1 LGNVFQRGSTEKIG
15 ERLRQRIQVKCP
27 LCGRTFDL
35 EVDVTTYLT
44 AEPAMPQPRSHTALI
59 LRGHEAKVDF
69 VLRAMR
75 ALASKDPSGIVEVD
89 EIVEIAEKV
98 GLSRDDVEEILSA
111 EKGAGRIYEPKQGF
125 VSFTAPPE
133 RSRA

>member
-1 LGNVFQRGSTEKIG
+1 M
-15 ERLRQRIQVKCP
+15 RQRLQVKCP
-27 LCGRTFDL
+27 LCGKTFDL

-44 AEPAMPQPRSHTALI
+44 AEPAITQPKSRAAFI

-75 ALASKDPSGIVEVD
+75 ALASKDPSGMVEVD

-98 GLSRDDVEEILSA
+98 GLNREEVNEVISA
-111 EKGAGRIYEPKQGF
+111 EKEAGRMYEPRPGL
-125 VSFTAPPE
+125 VAFTAPLE
-133 RSRA
+133 RAKD